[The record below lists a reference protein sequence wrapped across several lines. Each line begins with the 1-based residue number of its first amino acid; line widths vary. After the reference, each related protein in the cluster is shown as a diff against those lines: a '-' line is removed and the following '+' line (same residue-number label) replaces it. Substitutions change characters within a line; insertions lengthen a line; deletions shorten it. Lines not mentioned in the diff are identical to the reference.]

1 MKLRR
6 QTNLAKKISSAT
18 IKEIIKENNKED
30 KKIILKTA
38 DAEIEVVIKPYISYQ
53 ERSQM
58 VNDIA
63 NNCYDE
69 NGDYH
74 PEFFDIAYKIA
85 LIEYYTNISTD
96 IKDSVNQMHILCEN
110 TNIIEEIEKHT
121 EGSVEQIWLDAKD
134 IVEWRNEQSL
144 KSNAWDDVAYGL
156 LGLLDKLADKLDKMP
171 EMSKEET
178 DKLADLAGKL
188 GNVTEDKII
197 DGILKFHHKE
207 E

>member
-1 MKLRR
+1 M
-6 QTNLAKKISSAT
+6 AKKISSAT
-18 IKEIIKENNKED
+18 IKEIIKANNKED

-38 DAEIEVVIKPYISYQ
+38 DAEIEVIIKPCISYQ
-53 ERSQM
+53 ERTQM
-58 VNDIA
+58 INDIA

-96 IKDSVNQMHILCEN
+96 IKDSVNQIHILCEN
-110 TNIIEEIEKHT
+110 TNLIEEIEKHT

-134 IVEWRNEQSL
+134 IIEWRNEQSL
-144 KSNAWDDVAYGL
+144 KSNAWDDVAYMIS
-156 LGLLDKLADKLDKMP
+156 GLLDKLADRLDKMP

-178 DKLADLAGKL
+178 EKLTGLVGKL
-188 GNVTEDKII
+188 GNVTDEKII
-197 DGILKFHHKE
+197 DGILKFHNKE
-207 E
+207 N

>member
-1 MKLRR
+1 MS
-6 QTNLAKKISSAT
+6 KKISSKT
-18 IKEIIKENNKED
+18 IANIIKENTRENKTL
-30 KKIILKTA
+30 ILKTDDA
-38 DAEIEVVIKPYISYQ
+38 DIEVIIKPYISYQ
-53 ERSQM
+53 ERTQM

-96 IKDSVNQMHILCEN
+96 IKDSVNQIHILCEN
-110 TNIIEEIEKHT
+110 TNLIEEIEKYT
-121 EGSVEQIWLDAKD
+121 EGSVGQIWLDAKD

-156 LGLLDKLADKLDKMP
+156 SGLLDKFADKLDKMP

-178 DKLADLAGKL
+178 DKLTGLAGKL
-188 GNVTEDKII
+188 GNITEDKII
-197 DGILKFHHKE
+197 DGILKFHNKE

>member
-1 MKLRR
+1 M
-6 QTNLAKKISSAT
+6 AKKISSAT
-18 IKEIIKENNKED
+18 IKEIIKANNKED

-38 DAEIEVVIKPYISYQ
+38 DADIEVIIKPYISYQ
-53 ERSQM
+53 ERTQM

-85 LIEYYTNISTD
+85 LIEHYTNISTD

-110 TNIIEEIEKHT
+110 TNLIEEIEKYT
-121 EGSVEQIWLDAKD
+121 EGSVGQIWLDAKD
-134 IVEWRNEQSL
+134 IVEWHNEQSL

-156 LGLLDKLADKLDKMP
+156 SGLLDKFADRLDKMP
-171 EMSKEET
+171 EMSKEEA
-178 DKLADLAGKL
+178 DKITGLAGKL
-188 GNVTEDKII
+188 GNINEDKII
-197 DGILKFHHKE
+197 DGILKFHNKE

>member
-1 MKLRR
+1 M
-6 QTNLAKKISSAT
+6 AKKISSAT
-18 IKEIIKENNKED
+18 IKEIIKENTKED
-30 KKIILKTA
+30 KTLILKTA
-38 DAEIEVVIKPYISYQ
+38 DADIEVIIKPYISYQ
-53 ERSQM
+53 ERTQM

-96 IKDSVNQMHILCEN
+96 IKDSVNQIHILCEN
-110 TNIIEEIEKHT
+110 TNLIEEIEKHT

-134 IVEWRNEQSL
+134 IIEWRNEQSL

-156 LGLLDKLADKLDKMP
+156 SVLLDKFADRLDKMP
-171 EMSKEET
+171 EMSQEKL
-178 DKLADLAGKL
+178 DKFSGLTAKL
-188 GNVTEDKII
+188 GNMSEDKII
-197 DGILKFHHKE
+197 DGILKFHNKE
-207 E
+207 N

>member
-1 MKLRR
+1 M
-6 QTNLAKKISSAT
+6 AKKISSAT
-18 IKEIIKENNKED
+18 IKEIIKENQKED
-30 KKIILKTA
+30 KKLILKTA
-38 DAEIEVVIKPYISYQ
+38 DADIEVIIKPYISYQ
-53 ERSQM
+53 ERTQM

-96 IKDSVNQMHILCEN
+96 IKDSVNQIHILCEN
-110 TNIIEEIEKHT
+110 TNLIEEIEKHT

-134 IVEWRNEQSL
+134 IIEWRNEQSL
-144 KSNAWDDVAYGL
+144 KSNAWDDVAYMIS
-156 LGLLDKLADKLDKMP
+156 GLLDKLADRLDKMP

-178 DKLADLAGKL
+178 EKLTGLVGKL
-188 GNVTEDKII
+188 GNVTDEKII
-197 DGILKFHHKE
+197 DGILKFHNKE
-207 E
+207 N

>member
-1 MKLRR
+1 MG
-6 QTNLAKKISSAT
+6 KKISSKT
-18 IKEIIKENNKED
+18 IENIIKANKKED
-30 KKIILKTA
+30 KTLILKTSDA
-38 DAEIEVVIKPYISYQ
+38 DIEVIIKPYISYQ
-53 ERSQM
+53 ERTQM

-110 TNIIEEIEKHT
+110 TNLIEEIEKYT
-121 EGSVEQIWLDAKD
+121 EGSVGQIWLDAKD

-156 LGLLDKLADKLDKMP
+156 SGLLDKFADKLDKMP

-178 DKLADLAGKL
+178 EKLTGLVGKL
-188 GNVTEDKII
+188 GNVTDEKII
-197 DGILKFHHKE
+197 DGILKFHNKE
-207 E
+207 N

>member
-1 MKLRR
+1 MS
-6 QTNLAKKISSAT
+6 KKISSKT
-18 IKEIIKENNKED
+18 IANIIKANTRENKTL
-30 KKIILKTA
+30 ILKTS
-38 DAEIEVVIKPYISYQ
+38 DTDIEVIIKPYISYQ
-53 ERSQM
+53 ERTQM

-96 IKDSVNQMHILCEN
+96 IKDSVNQIHILCEN
-110 TNIIEEIEKHT
+110 TNLIEEIEKYT

-144 KSNAWDDVAYGL
+144 KSNAWDDVAYMIS
-156 LGLLDKLADKLDKMP
+156 GLLDKFADRLDKMP
-171 EMSKEET
+171 EMSKEEA
-178 DKLADLAGKL
+178 DKLTGLAGKL
-188 GNVTEDKII
+188 GNITEDKII
-197 DGILKFHHKE
+197 DGILKFHNKE

>member
-1 MKLRR
+1 MS
-6 QTNLAKKISSAT
+6 KKISSKT
-18 IKEIIKENNKED
+18 IANIIKANTRENKTL
-30 KKIILKTA
+30 ILKTSDA
-38 DAEIEVVIKPYISYQ
+38 DIEVIIKPYISYQ
-53 ERSQM
+53 ERTQM

-96 IKDSVNQMHILCEN
+96 IKDSVNQIHILCEN
-110 TNIIEEIEKHT
+110 TNIIEEIERIV
-121 EGSVEQIWLDAKD
+121 EGSTQQIWYDAKD
-134 IVEWRNEQSL
+134 IIDWRNEQSL
-144 KSNAWDDVAYGL
+144 KSNAWDEVAYMIS
-156 LGLLDKLADKLDKMP
+156 GLLDKLADKLDKMP

-178 DKLADLAGKL
+178 DKLTGLAGKL
-188 GNVTEDKII
+188 GNITEDKII
-197 DGILKFHHKE
+197 DGILKFHNKE

>member
-1 MKLRR
+1 M
-6 QTNLAKKISSAT
+6 AKKISSAT
-18 IKEIIKENNKED
+18 INEIIKANNKED
-30 KKIILKTA
+30 KKMILKTA
-38 DAEIEVVIKPYISYQ
+38 DADIEVIITPYISYQ
-53 ERSQM
+53 ERTQM

-110 TNIIEEIEKHT
+110 TNLIEEIEKYT
-121 EGSVEQIWLDAKD
+121 EGSVGQIWLDAKD

-156 LGLLDKLADKLDKMP
+156 SGLLDKFADRLDKMP
-171 EMSKEET
+171 EMSKEEA
-178 DKLADLAGKL
+178 DKLTGLAGKL
-188 GNVTEDKII
+188 GNVTDEKII
-197 DGILKFHHKE
+197 DGILKFHNKE

>member
-1 MKLRR
+1 M
-6 QTNLAKKISSAT
+6 AKKISSAT
-18 IKEIIKENNKED
+18 IKEIIKENQKED
-30 KKIILKTA
+30 KKLILKTSDA
-38 DAEIEVVIKPYISYQ
+38 DIEVIIKPYISYQ
-53 ERSQM
+53 ERTQM

-85 LIEYYTNISTD
+85 LIEYYTNINTD
-96 IKDSVNQMHILCEN
+96 VQDSVNQMHILCES
-110 TNIIEEIEKHT
+110 TNVIEEIERFT
-121 EGSVEQIWLDAKD
+121 EGSVQQIWLDAKD
-134 IVEWRNEQSL
+134 IIEWRNEQSL

-156 LGLLDKLADKLDKMP
+156 SGLLDKFADRLDKMP
-171 EMSKEET
+171 EMSKEEA
-178 DKLADLAGKL
+178 DKLIGLAGKL
-188 GNVTEDKII
+188 GNITEDKVI

>member
-1 MKLRR
+1 M
-6 QTNLAKKISSAT
+6 AKKISSAT
-18 IKEIIKENNKED
+18 IDRIIKENKKED

-53 ERSQM
+53 ERTQM
-58 VNDIA
+58 INDIA
-63 NNCYDE
+63 SECYDE
-69 NGDYH
+69 VGNYH

-85 LIEYYTNISTD
+85 LIEHYTNINTD

-110 TNIIEEIEKHT
+110 TNLIEEIEKYT
-121 EGSVEQIWLDAKD
+121 EGSVGQIWLDAKD

-156 LGLLDKLADKLDKMP
+156 SGLLDKFADKLDKMP

-178 DKLADLAGKL
+178 DKLTGLVGKL
-188 GNVTEDKII
+188 GNVTDEKII
-197 DGILKFHHKE
+197 DGILKFHNQE